1 MNFFR
6 SEYERYDKRFQKV
19 RDNPNPELMQSNKL
33 LYELWRDQF
42 KHYIKLQEQGKP
54 FAYCQGTSL
63 RPFIAMGI
71 EPLMIAEIADRVRGN
86 EVIKLFEKARSLGFP
101 EDTCDWAQTSL
112 GLFLSGKLPQPVFAY
127 TEAAECNIYVQQMF
141 VAALYLNVPLYTIDA
156 PLDLELESIEY
167 IAGQL
172 AEMIDDIE
180 SKVPG
185 TKYDESKHWE
195 LLETDKIIQDLLDE
209 IVALAS
215 TTPTPIATRDMFR
228 MPPFCLYDPR
238 LPDYY
243 RQFRDELQAR
253 VKAGY
258 NAYPGEKYRIIWLG
272 ELFNYAD
279 PFSILEKDGLICP
292 VYEEGPGISS
302 GRRIME
308 FDKQYGKKLSP
319 LEEEARAFASAHW
332 GGPVEWRLN
341 DALKWATIFRA
352 DGAIHMTQ
360 PGCSTCAGSAQIMA
374 EQLESKLGIP
384 TLIIEGHIQDFKKYN
399 QAEVE
404 NKLEDFKDMLIQRK
418 GSAKII

>member
-1 MNFFR
+1 
-6 SEYERYDKRFQKV
+6 
-19 RDNPNPELMQSNKL
+19 
-33 LYELWRDQF
+33 
-42 KHYIKLQEQGKP
+42 
-54 FAYCQGTSL
+54 
-63 RPFIAMGI
+63 
-71 EPLMIAEIADRVRGN
+71 
-86 EVIKLFEKARSLGFP
+86 
-101 EDTCDWAQTSL
+101 
-112 GLFLSGKLPQPVFAY
+112 
-127 TEAAECNIYVQQMF
+127 
-141 VAALYLNVPLYTIDA
+141 
-156 PLDLELESIEY
+156 
-167 IAGQL
+167 
-172 AEMIDDIE
+172 
-180 SKVPG
+180 
-185 TKYDESKHWE
+185 
-195 LLETDKIIQDLLDE
+195 
-209 IVALAS
+209 
-215 TTPTPIATRDMFR
+215 
-228 MPPFCLYDPR
+228 MPPFCLYRPR

-243 RQFRDELQAR
+243 RQFRDELQDR

-308 FDKQYGKKLSP
+308 FDRQYGRKLSL

-341 DALKWATIFRA
+341 DALKWATVFRA

-384 TLIIEGHIQDFKKYN
+384 TLIFEGHIQDFKKYN

-404 NKLEDFKDMLIQRK
+404 SKLEDFKNLLIQGK
-418 GSAKII
+418 GSA